1 MADKVR
7 FLKEDKK
14 EVEIM
19 SSVVDEILMRGQRE
33 GRKEG
38 QREEKKEAA
47 RRMLS
52 AGKYSLEEIINI
64 SGLSIDE
71 VKQLQNEKSA

>member
-1 MADKVR
+1 MKYKTLADKVR

-19 SSVVDEILMRGQRE
+19 SSVVDEIL
-33 GRKEG
+33 K
-38 QREEKKEAA
+38 EEKKETA

-52 AGKYSLEEIINI
+52 AGKYSLEEIVNI

>member
-1 MADKVR
+1 
-7 FLKEDKK
+7 
-14 EVEIM
+14 M
-19 SSVVDEILMRGQRE
+19 SSVVDEILTRGQQE
-33 GRKEG
+33 GEKKG
-38 QREEKKEAA
+38 KKEAA

>member
-1 MADKVR
+1 
-7 FLKEDKK
+7 
-14 EVEIM
+14 M
-19 SSVVDEILMRGQRE
+19 SSVVDEILTRGQRE

-38 QREEKKEAA
+38 KKEAA

>member
-1 MADKVR
+1 
-7 FLKEDKK
+7 
-14 EVEIM
+14 M
-19 SSVVDEILMRGQRE
+19 SSVVDTILREI
-33 GRKEG
+33 
-38 QREEKKEAA
+38 KKETA

-52 AGKYSLEEIINI
+52 AGRFSLEEIAEC

>member
-1 MADKVR
+1 MANKVR
-7 FLKEDKK
+7 FLKENKK
-14 EVEIM
+14 ESEIM
-19 SSVVDEILMRGQRE
+19 SSVVDTILRE
-33 GRKEG
+33 V
-38 QREEKKEAA
+38 KKETA

-52 AGKYSLEEIINI
+52 AGRFSLEEIAEC

>member
-1 MADKVR
+1 
-7 FLKEDKK
+7 
-14 EVEIM
+14 M
-19 SSVVDEILMRGQRE
+19 SRVVDEILMRGQRE